1 MKKLK
6 TITHLSILISA
17 PSLFAYPQNHM
28 PHVVPQRANWL
39 GDWWW
44 GTQEQA
50 VEWVRPT
57 TYDEIIQMLDDLES
71 GELEK
76 RYSPEQ
82 LERVNEYLATLAREG
97 ILPNEFDEEADLEE
111 DSYDLLYG
119 EDSGFQLARYLE
131 SSSEYMIVPAVLNG
145 YSGYNI
151 VQCGKISKAWKKTK
165 KFCKKHKKAIII
177 GAVFFIAAGAVTV
190 AMGIATSASVA
201 SAASTAAGAAGAA
214 SGSGSSKSES
224 SGSSSS
230 TSNSSQT
237 SSNTAP
243 TFQRAM
249 EDQFVSF
256 KEHLAGE
263 NFFQPSGA
271 GQDLSIEETGRV
283 AGSLFAHDS
292 FNYFNNQIPN
302 YPQLSEELRSISSH
316 PDFSL
321 PPGAS
326 DNPLG
331 FGHDEIDS
339 RFASNCGPMFSD
351 PSKEVNIDALS
362 YQMRGEAAR
371 HYGYYGQAVDDFSKV
386 ISMNPTDPM
395 PYLQRSGSYFDMG
408 QYDQSFKDFR
418 EFTAQVEKAP
428 EKIPFSTP
436 EFTLGFAKGLPKG
449 VYESGKGIMLFL
461 GDLVTHPIHT
471 STQMYQALSTLAR
484 LARDDEWG
492 VIGEVLSPEIHQL
505 VTQWDTLPS
514 EKRGELAGYAFGKH
528 GVDIAA
534 PGAVA
539 KIASKSAKSARELA
553 AVMKNLRIAEETLVL
568 ETAAGVGNTVKVGE
582 IVNSGKSTLFLG
594 EELGF
599 TAKEMGHL
607 KQAGKLE
614 TTVTKAYE
622 HLNLPMQESIKLF
635 DKAQE
640 FLKPYRE
647 FMPEVRCREL
657 IHKAGFPTFPRPQG
671 IPKNFRVKVS
681 DKGAGMIYYHPEHT
695 HTSIRVMPGKPHSP
709 WPHQQKPYVIQTK
722 NGRILDKAGNV
733 VSRDAPEAHIAL
745 EEFIFIG
752 D

>member
-1 MKKLK
+1 
-6 TITHLSILISA
+6 
-17 PSLFAYPQNHM
+17 M